1 MRSADRDNIRR
12 LLKRLGRDYST
23 ESHITFVA
31 ENTGLLQ
38 SCRNVLAAE
47 REGRQETIDWLRD
60 ACAENGVAYP
70 HCLQEIGRILQLFQ
84 PGIDQDQHYAE
95 LGLAAGASDEEV
107 KRAYR
112 RLSIKYHPDTA
123 RETGEETTDKFIRL
137 TRAYHAIIAGEDSA
151 ADATPAAGGP
161 PSWSYGKTKKGF
173 SGRLSPKAVLGGV
186 LLIGALITICLV
198 ASEMYSR
205 KVMLA
210 TLHSGGAAFIPPA
223 RKGAQDNSRSSMT
236 FAEKLRSNGE
246 TVVASEDAGT
256 GGGKI
261 PEAGAVAEKEI
272 PPRAILPAIS
282 DDEAGVIDEGRKQV
296 LDERGSGDSSVD
308 VGVAGQKDGEAAGSL
323 VVQAVIG
330 TEPADAADGSVAAA
344 KPHTEQPGLKT
355 VDQHEANVTLRTEE
369 GPVAGQ
375 QRTPATPAAAVEAS
389 SPAGD
394 EEPGRA
400 AAKKE
405 ERPVAV
411 AAEAVQAEKKE
422 SGAHLQ
428 HRQQAGAQSPIVA
441 EPVHGQQDN
450 VAIQAP
456 GKTAP
461 PQSAVAKTTP
471 AVAHAAVTREEKQKA
486 EESLQKN
493 IDAFLRDYSA
503 AYGQKNMAGF
513 LEFFND
519 DATENGKPVVDLI
532 PTYAHLFEATESIG
546 LQIAALNWQETAK
559 DRITLHCSFS
569 IDLAYRNANAVHGTG
584 KIDFRLVQEGSVM
597 KIQQMSYSFD
607 Q

>member
-84 PGIDQDQHYAE
+84 PGIEQDQHYAE

-137 TRAYHAIIAGEDSA
+137 TRAYHAIIAGEDST
-151 ADATPAAGGP
+151 ADAIPAAGGP
-161 PSWSYGKTKKGF
+161 PPWSYGTTKKAL

-186 LLIGALITICLV
+186 LLIGALIAVCLV
-198 ASEMYSR
+198 SSEMYSR
-205 KVMLA
+205 KVMLS
-210 TLHSGGAAFIPPA
+210 TLHGGGAAFIPPV
-223 RKGAQDNSRSSMT
+223 RKGAQDNSQSSMT

-246 TVVASEDAGT
+246 AVVASEDAGT
-256 GGGKI
+256 GGGKA
-261 PEAGAVAEKEI
+261 PVAGVVAEKEVPR
-272 PPRAILPAIS
+272 PPIQPAIP
-282 DDEAGVIDEGRKQV
+282 DDQAGVIDEGRKKV
-296 LDERGSGDSSVD
+296 LDERGSGDSSVA
-308 VGVAGQKDGEAAGSL
+308 VGVAGQKDGDAAASL
-323 VVQAVIG
+323 VAQAVIG
-330 TEPADAADGSVAAA
+330 TEPADAADGPVAAA
-344 KPHTEQPGLKT
+344 KPHTEQPGRKT
-355 VDQHEANVTLRTEE
+355 VDQHEANVTLKTEE

-375 QRTPATPAAAVEAS
+375 QITPAAPAAAVEAS
-389 SPAGD
+389 SPTGN
-394 EEPGRA
+394 EEPRLA
-400 AAKKE
+400 VAKME
-405 ERPVAV
+405 ERPAAV
-411 AAEAVQAEKKE
+411 DAGAVQTERKAP
-422 SGAHLQ
+422 GPNPP
-428 HRQQAGAQSPIVA
+428 HRQQAGAPLPTAA
-441 EPVHGQQDN
+441 EPVDGQQGN
-450 VAIQAP
+450 VAPQTPDKPAL
-456 GKTAP
+456 P
-461 PQSAVAKTTP
+461 PPAVAKTAP
-471 AVAHAAVTREEKQKA
+471 AVAHAAVTGEERQKP

-559 DRITLHCSFS
+559 DKVTLHCSFS

-584 KIDFRLVQEGSVM
+584 KIDFRLVQEGSAM